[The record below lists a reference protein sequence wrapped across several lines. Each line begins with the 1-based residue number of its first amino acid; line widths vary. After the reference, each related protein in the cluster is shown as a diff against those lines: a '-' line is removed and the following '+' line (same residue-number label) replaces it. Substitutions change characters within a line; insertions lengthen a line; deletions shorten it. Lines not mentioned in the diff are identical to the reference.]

1 MHSIINSNKYVANVQ
16 IEFLIGK
23 LAILAKKFDSFYSIG
38 RIGKTFASE
47 TLSKK
52 NTTTNQVNKTIFAFS
67 LIDYKRIMVV
77 NQFKLLP
84 LKVTSKVLYAEY
96 SKHLP

>member
-16 IEFLIGK
+16 IEFIIGK
-23 LAILAKKFDSFYSIG
+23 LTILAKKFDSFHAIG
-38 RIGKTFASE
+38 RIGKNFASE

-67 LIDYKRIMVV
+67 LIDYKRIMVEKSV
-77 NQFKLLP
+77 QIATP
-84 LKVTSKVLYAEY
+84 QGY
-96 SKHLP
+96 

>member
-1 MHSIINSNKYVANVQ
+1 M
-16 IEFLIGK
+16 
-23 LAILAKKFDSFYSIG
+23 FDSFYSIG

-84 LKVTSKVLYAEY
+84 LKVTSKVLYAKY
-96 SKHLP
+96 SKHPPYLQ